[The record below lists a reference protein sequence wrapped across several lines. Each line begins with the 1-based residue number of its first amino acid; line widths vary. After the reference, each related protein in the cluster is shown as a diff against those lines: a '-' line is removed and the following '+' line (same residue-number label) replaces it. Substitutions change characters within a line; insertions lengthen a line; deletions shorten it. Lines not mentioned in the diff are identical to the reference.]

1 MNTKLLKAGLGA
13 LLIILVTGCTSQVKP
28 FQTQA
33 KIEPPLD
40 EVQLLKQKR
49 SQLQFQFSRLT
60 DEWWQRSG
68 ELASTQSELPL
79 LSNNP
84 DTIVEINRVLKN
96 KNEALT
102 KKLIALNQKVEAR
115 KRGDVEGIKLNLA
128 LKYAGYKAANA
139 EKSKAVQPSQ
149 INLVQGETQLWQLYT
164 KQGLV
169 LPRVAVTLSEANQ
182 LFIEN
187 QLIAQLELDKP
198 SSNFITSVT
207 LYGQQIYAAGQL
219 DMMLAPTIAK

>member
-1 MNTKLLKAGLGA
+1 MNIKLLKAGLGV
-13 LLIILVTGCTSQVKP
+13 LLIILVTGCAGQVKP
-28 FQTQA
+28 PQA
-33 KIEPPLD
+33 HTKIEPQLD
-40 EVQLLKQKR
+40 ELQRLKQQR
-49 SQLQFQFSRLT
+49 SQLQYQFSRLT

-84 DTIVEINRVLKN
+84 DTINEINRVLKIKNDALVAKLVQLN
-96 KNEALT
+96 K
-102 KKLIALNQKVEAR
+102 KVEAR
-115 KRGDVEGIKLNLA
+115 KVGELEGIKLNLS

-139 EKSKAVQPSQ
+139 NKSKAVQPSQ
-149 INLVQGETQLWQLYT
+149 INLVQGETLLWQLYT
-164 KQGLV
+164 KQGLA
-169 LPRVAVTLSEANQ
+169 LPRVAVTLSETNQ

>member
-1 MNTKLLKAGLGA
+1 MNIKLIKAGFSA
-13 LLIILVTGCTSQVKP
+13 LLIILVAGCTSQVKQP
-28 FQTQA
+28 QTQA
-33 KIEPPLD
+33 KVEPVLD
-40 EVQLLKQKR
+40 ELQRLKQQR

-84 DTIVEINRVLKN
+84 DTISEINRVLKV
-96 KNEALT
+96 KNDALVA
-102 KKLIALNQKVEAR
+102 KLILLNKKVEAR
-115 KRGDVEGIKLNLA
+115 KRGELEGVKLNLS
-128 LKYAGYKAANA
+128 LKYAGYKAVNS
-139 EKSKAVQPSQ
+139 EKSKAVKASQ
-149 INLVQGETQLWQLYT
+149 INLVQGETMLWQLYT
-164 KQGLV
+164 KQGFA
-169 LPRVAVTLSEANQ
+169 LPRVPVTLSEANQ

-187 QLIAQLELDKP
+187 QLIAQLELDGP
-198 SSNFITSVT
+198 SSSFITSVT

>member
-1 MNTKLLKAGLGA
+1 MNIKLIKAGFSA
-13 LLIILVTGCTSQVKP
+13 LLIILVTGCTSQVKQP
-28 FQTQA
+28 QTQA
-33 KIEPPLD
+33 KIEPVLD
-40 EVQLLKQKR
+40 ELQRLKQQR

-84 DTIVEINRVLKN
+84 DTISEINRVLKV
-96 KNEALT
+96 KNDALVA
-102 KKLIALNQKVEAR
+102 KLILLNKKVEAR
-115 KRGDVEGIKLNLA
+115 KRGELEGVKLNLS
-128 LKYAGYKAANA
+128 LKYAGYKAVNS
-139 EKSKAVQPSQ
+139 EKSKAVKASQ
-149 INLVQGETQLWQLYT
+149 INLVQGETMLWQLYT
-164 KQGLV
+164 KQGFA
-169 LPRVAVTLSEANQ
+169 LPRVPVTLSEANQ

-187 QLIAQLELDKP
+187 QLIAQLELDGP
-198 SSNFITSVT
+198 SSSFITSVT